1 MAIVVASDLS
11 PRSWAPLA
19 RGVQLARDLRQNLHV
34 VHVFDGDLP
43 KVAHVA
49 IIEGATQ
56 ILGRECARLGFEPK
70 IEIIAGS
77 AKTEV
82 VRYALDV
89 SAKMIVVGRHDEE
102 KDGFF
107 QFSDTTAGK
116 IARLSPLP
124 VLLVKDEP
132 ARPYR
137 AVVVGV
143 DFSIYSLSAIRHAS
157 SIAPDGSLY
166 LIHAYQVAFRSRLGT
181 EEYLAEVKKDAR
193 QAFDRFMT
201 QEMAEL
207 TRRASV
213 PQAKD
218 ASLQS
223 EVIEGM
229 PYEVLVGSVKRLDV
243 DLLVVGTH
251 GAGRLART
259 IWGSV
264 AAALLEDPPCDLL
277 IVHET

>member
-11 PRSWAPLA
+11 PRSVAPLV
-19 RGVQLARDLRQNLHV
+19 RGAQLAQDLSKPLHV

-43 KVAHVA
+43 RTAHAA
-49 IIEGATQ
+49 IIEGASQ
-56 ILGRECARLGFEPK
+56 ILGRECARLGVEPK
-70 IEIIAGS
+70 IEITAGS

-89 SAKMIVVGRHDEE
+89 SAQMIVLGRHDEA

-107 QFSDTTAGK
+107 QFNDTTAGK
-116 IARLSPLP
+116 IVRACPLP

-132 ARPYR
+132 MRPYR
-137 AVVVGV
+137 TVVVGV

-157 SIAPDGSLY
+157 SIAPSGSLH
-166 LIHAYQVAFRSRLGT
+166 LVHAYQVAFRSRLGT
-181 EEYLAEVKKDAR
+181 DEYLAEVKKTAR
-193 QAFDRFMT
+193 HAFDRFMA

-229 PYEVLVGSVKRLDV
+229 PYEVLTGAVKRLDA

-251 GAGRLART
+251 GVGGLARA

-264 AAALLEDPPCDLL
+264 AAALLENPPCDLL